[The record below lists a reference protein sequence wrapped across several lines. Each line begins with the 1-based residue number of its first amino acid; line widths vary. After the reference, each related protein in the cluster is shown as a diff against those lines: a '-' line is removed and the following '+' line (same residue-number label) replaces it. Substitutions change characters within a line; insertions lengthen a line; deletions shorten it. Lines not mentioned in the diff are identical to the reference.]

1 MTSSAST
8 AKDPVC
14 GMSVNG
20 ASAASQSQYQG
31 QTYFFCSVGC
41 RKAFET
47 DPAKYLGGG
56 YKASMMGAML
66 GRIKGLFGGKQA

>member
-1 MTSSAST
+1 MATPQAA

-14 GMSVNG
+14 GMTVNG
-20 ASAASQSQYQG
+20 GSAVSQSQYEG

-47 DPAKYLGGG
+47 DPAKYVGGG

-66 GRIKGLFGGKQA
+66 GRIKGLFGGHP